1 MKKNFVLDTNVLLHD
16 SNCLHNFEDNIV
28 NIPIQV
34 IEELDSFKR
43 DQSELGRNS
52 RRVAREIDGYRVQG
66 SLETGV
72 ALSHG
77 GMIRVQVA
85 PGRAQAEFSLSH
97 AMDNAILSS
106 AFGLKEREPDVPLI
120 FVTKDINLRI
130 RANALG
136 MDSVDYDPER
146 KDLSE
151 VYAGTVDLTV
161 ESALIDRLF
170 DNGTLAVDELPDHH
184 GQPLELFP
192 NQYLTLTAST
202 GRNNALARLAGDHIE
217 PLRKIRSPVWGVTPR
232 NREQHFA
239 LDMLLREDVRLCTL
253 IGKAGTGKTLLAL
266 AAATELVV
274 AKEEYRRMLVSR
286 PIFPMG
292 RDVGYLPGD
301 LADKMAPWMQPV
313 RDNFEYLT
321 SVNKGKD
328 VRSYEELVATG
339 LLEVEA
345 LTYIR
350 GRSLPG
356 QFLIVDEAQNL
367 TPHEI
372 KTVLTRV
379 GQGTKVVFTGDP
391 YQIDQPY
398 LDSINNGLTYVVE
411 RFKAEAIAG
420 HVTLTRGERSELAE
434 LAANL
439 L

>member
-16 SNCLHNFEDNIV
+16 SNCLHNFDDNIV
-28 NIPIQV
+28 NIPIHV

-52 RRVAREIDGYRVQG
+52 RRVAREIDSYRIRG
-66 SLETGV
+66 SLESGV
-72 ALSHG
+72 QLDNG
-77 GMIRVQVA
+77 GTIRVQVA
-85 PGRAQAEFSLSH
+85 DGRNNVTFSRSH
-97 AMDNAILSS
+97 AMDNAILGCVI
-106 AFGLKEREPDVPLI
+106 GLRESEPDVPLV
-120 FVTKDINLRI
+120 FVTKDTNLRI
-130 RANALG
+130 RADALG
-136 MDSVDYDPER
+136 IDSVDYEPER

-151 VYAGTVDLTV
+151 VYDGTAELEVDV
-161 ESALIDRLF
+161 RLIDRLF
-170 DNGTLAVDELPDHH
+170 DSGALAVDELPNGD
-184 GQPLELFP
+184 QRSFELYP
-192 NQYLTLTAST
+192 NQYLTLLTPN
-202 GRNNALARLAGDHIE
+202 GKHNALARVNGDHLQ
-217 PLRKIRSPVWGVTPR
+217 PLRKLRQPIWGVLPR

-239 LDMLLREDVRLCTL
+239 LDMLMRDDVRLCTL

-266 AAATELVV
+266 AAGVELVI
-274 AKEEYRRMLVSR
+274 AKEQYRRMLVSR

-301 LADKMAPWMQPV
+301 LQEKMSPWMQPV
-313 RDNFEYLT
+313 RDNFEFLT
-321 SVNKGKD
+321 SVNKSKD
-328 VRSYEELVATG
+328 VRSYEELVAAG
-339 LLEVEA
+339 QLEVEA

-356 QFLIVDEAQNL
+356 QFMLVDEAQNL

-398 LDSINNGLTYVVE
+398 LDSINNGLTYLVE
-411 RFKAEAIAG
+411 RFKAEPIAG
-420 HVTLTRGERSELAE
+420 HVSLTKGERSELAE

>member
-16 SNCLHNFEDNIV
+16 SNCLHHFEDNIV
-28 NIPIQV
+28 NISIQV
-34 IEELDSFKR
+34 IEELDGFKR

-52 RRVAREIDGYRVQG
+52 RRVAREIDAYRVKG
-66 SLETGV
+66 SLENGV
-72 ALSHG
+72 TLDNG
-77 GMIRVQVA
+77 GTIRVQVA
-85 PGRAQAEFSLSH
+85 GGRGAHEFSLSH
-97 AMDNAILSS
+97 AVDNAILSS
-106 AFGLKEREPDVPLI
+106 ALKLKEREPEVPLI
-120 FVTKDINLRI
+120 FVTKDTNLRI

-136 MDSVDYDPER
+136 IDAVDYEPES
-146 KDLSE
+146 KDISE
-151 VYAGTVDLTV
+151 VYAGTMDLTV
-161 ESALIDRLF
+161 EATLIDRLF
-170 DNGTLAVDELPDHH
+170 DNGSLAIDDLPAER
-184 GQPLELFP
+184 GAPVSLYP
-192 NQYLTLTAST
+192 NQYLTLNAAT
-202 GRNNALARLAGDHIE
+202 GHHTALARLAGDRIE
-217 PLRKIRSPVWGVTPR
+217 PLRKMRHPVWGVTPR

-239 LDMLLREDVRLCTL
+239 LDMLMRPDVRLCTL

-266 AAATELVV
+266 AAGAELVV
-274 AKEEYRRMLVSR
+274 GREDYRRLLVSR

-301 LADKMAPWMQPV
+301 LQEKMAPWMQPV
-313 RDNFEYLT
+313 RDNFEFLT
-321 SVNKGKD
+321 SVNKSKD
-328 VRSYEELVATG
+328 VRTYEELVAGG

-356 QFLIVDEAQNL
+356 QYMVVDEAQNL

-398 LDSINNGLTYVVE
+398 LDSMNNGLTYLVE
-411 RFKAEAIAG
+411 RFKAESIAG
-420 HVTLTRGERSELAE
+420 HVTMTKGERSELAE

>member
-16 SNCLHNFEDNIV
+16 SNCLHTFEDNVV
-28 NIPIQV
+28 NIPIHV
-34 IEELDSFKR
+34 IEELDGFKR

-52 RRVAREIDGYRVQG
+52 RRVAREIDSYRIQG
-66 SLETGV
+66 SLESGV
-72 ALSHG
+72 SLHNG

-85 PGRAQAEFSLSH
+85 DGRQHAQFSLSH
-97 AMDNAILSS
+97 AMDNAILGSVI
-106 AFGLKEREPDVPLI
+106 GLREREPEVPLV
-120 FVTKDINLRI
+120 FVTKDTNLRI

-136 MDSVDYDPER
+136 IDAVDYEPER

-151 VYAGTVDLTV
+151 VYAGSAELTVDAT
-161 ESALIDRLF
+161 LIDRLF
-170 DNGTLAVDELPDHH
+170 DSGSLPVDELPNGEHAV
-184 GQPLELFP
+184 ELYP
-192 NQYLTLTAST
+192 NQYLTLTT
-202 GRNNALARLAGDHIE
+202 GNGRHNALARLNGDHLE
-217 PLRKIRSPVWGVTPR
+217 PLRKMRHPIWGVMPR

-239 LDMLLREDVRLCTL
+239 LDMLMRQDVRLCTL

-266 AAATELVV
+266 AAGIDLVI
-274 AKEEYRRMLVSR
+274 AKDEYRRLLVSR

-301 LADKMAPWMQPV
+301 LAEKMAPWMQPV

-321 SVNKGKD
+321 SVNKKND
-328 VRSYEELVATG
+328 VRSYEELVKDG

-356 QFLIVDEAQNL
+356 QFMLVDEAQNL

-411 RFKAEAIAG
+411 RFKAEPIAG
-420 HVTLTRGERSELAE
+420 HMTLTKGERSELAE